1 MDKKNIIEIAEDR
14 IVSDLCLTFWE
25 LNNKIL
31 SNPDNLNLKIQQQL
45 VKDKIDEMYKIIN
58 KK

>member
-1 MDKKNIIEIAEDR
+1 MDINHILEIAEDK
-14 IVSDLCLTFWE
+14 IISDLCFTFWE